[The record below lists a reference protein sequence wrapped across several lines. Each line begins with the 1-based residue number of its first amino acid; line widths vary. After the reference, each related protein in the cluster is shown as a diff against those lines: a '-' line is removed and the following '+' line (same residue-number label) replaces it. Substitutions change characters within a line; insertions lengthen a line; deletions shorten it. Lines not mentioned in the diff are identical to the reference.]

1 MGRGERRL
9 HSVRGK
15 ENERVEDGGRK
26 KRRSE

>member
-15 ENERVEDGGRK
+15 ESERVEDSGRK